1 VSTNSNPSR
10 RSAAPVFV
18 LGSPRSG
25 TTLLYDMLL
34 SAGGFAVYLAE
45 SNVFNVLAPHFD
57 NLEKRENRER
67 LLRVWLGSKL
77 FRASGLEARDVEK
90 QVLENCHNAGDFL
103 RILMDGIAR
112 AQGMQRWA
120 ENSPEGIL
128 HLPLIKKQIPDA
140 LVIHILRDGRD
151 VAMSLNRTRYV
162 HPLPWQER
170 IDLTGCG
177 IYWEWVVEHGRRY
190 GNALGSDYIE
200 VHFEELVSAPRE
212 LLKKI
217 GDFIDHDLDY
227 DRIREVGY
235 GSVSKPNTSFRKESQ
250 DKFNPVGRWKN
261 GFTPEQ
267 LLRFEGVVGKTLK
280 DCGYPL
286 AANARGMNAEMKA
299 TRRLYRTYFEI
310 KLWMKSQALTRT
322 LRPLTAERLDSFV
335 LAEDHPPQLKMAASS
350 HSPGGGPR

>member
-1 VSTNSNPSR
+1 M
-10 RSAAPVFV
+10 FV

-45 SNVFNVLAPHFD
+45 SNVFNVLAPHFGD
-57 NLEKRENRER
+57 LEKPENRQR
-67 LLRVWLGSKL
+67 LVKVWLGSKL
-77 FRASGLEARDVEK
+77 FRASGLDARDIEQ
-90 QVLENCHNAGDFL
+90 QVLNHCNTAGDFL
-103 RILMDGIAR
+103 RIVMDGITR

-190 GNALGSDYIE
+190 GAALGSDYLE
-200 VHFEELVSAPRE
+200 VHFEELVSESRE

-217 GDFIDHDLDY
+217 GDFINHDLDY

-250 DKFNPVGRWKN
+250 EKFSPVGRWKT
-261 GFTPEQ
+261 GFSAEQ
-267 LLRFEGVVGKTLK
+267 LLRFENVVGKTLT
-280 DCGYPL
+280 DCGYSL
-286 AANARGMNAEMKA
+286 ATATSGMNAEMKA
-299 TRRLYRTYFEI
+299 TRSFYRTYFES
-310 KLWMKSQALTRT
+310 KLWMKSQPLARM
-322 LRPLTAERLDSFV
+322 LRPLSAERLDSFV
-335 LAEDHPPQLKMAASS
+335 LAEDHPPVVKMAASTSSRSGGS
-350 HSPGGGPR
+350 H